1 VKAGKSAEKDD
12 RMTAQGTTAH
22 DHQHCID
29 DALVRASTICAQSG
43 GRLTPLRRRVL
54 ELVWHSHA
62 PVGAYDILDALRRDG
77 RPAAPPTAY
86 RALEFLLDHGLI
98 HRIESLNA
106 FVGCAQPER
115 PHLGQF
121 LICSKCSDVTELD
134 DRRVFDVV
142 EASARAAGFSVD
154 RVTIELRG
162 TCPVCKA
169 A

>member
-1 VKAGKSAEKDD
+1 MAAAE
-12 RMTAQGTTAH
+12 RASAH

-29 DALVRASTICAQSG
+29 DALGRASAICEQSG

-77 RPAAPPTAY
+77 RAAAPPTAY
-86 RALEFLLDHGLI
+86 RALEFLLEHGLI

-106 FVGCAQPER
+106 FVGCARPER

-142 EASARAAGFSVD
+142 EQSARAAGFSVD
-154 RVTIELRG
+154 RVTIELQG
-162 TCPVCKA
+162 MCPACKA

>member
-1 VKAGKSAEKDD
+1 MSSLEHAS
-12 RMTAQGTTAH
+12 AH

-29 DALVRASTICAQSG
+29 DALVRASAICEQSG

-62 PVGAYDILDALRRDG
+62 PVGAYDILDA
-77 RPAAPPTAY
+77 RPPHARPPAPPPAYPPPDSLLEPALPHRIEPPTAFIGGA
-86 RALEFLLDHGLI
+86 RPG
-98 HRIESLNA
+98 
-106 FVGCAQPER
+106 R

-142 EASARAAGFSVD
+142 EESARA
-154 RVTIELRG
+154 
-162 TCPVCKA
+162 
-169 A
+169 

>member
-1 VKAGKSAEKDD
+1 MSPPRKRGSRASDGAVALDSRFRGND
-12 RMTAQGTTAH
+12 REGRRVERNNAALASGRKENPMTAAERASAH

-29 DALVRASTICAQSG
+29 DALVRAATICAQSG

-86 RALEFLLDHGLI
+86 RALEFLLGHGLI

-115 PHLGQF
+115 PHL
-121 LICSKCSDVTELD
+121 
-134 DRRVFDVV
+134 
-142 EASARAAGFSVD
+142 
-154 RVTIELRG
+154 
-162 TCPVCKA
+162 
-169 A
+169 

>member
-1 VKAGKSAEKDD
+1 
-12 RMTAQGTTAH
+12 
-22 DHQHCID
+22 
-29 DALVRASTICAQSG
+29 
-43 GRLTPLRRRVL
+43 VL

-86 RALEFLLDHGLI
+86 RALEFLLGHGLI

-106 FVGCAQPER
+106 FVGCAQPEH

-121 LICSKCSDVTELD
+121 LICRKCSDVTELD

-154 RVTIELRG
+154 RVTIELQG
-162 TCPVCKA
+162 TCPACQA